1 MSIAPFKT
9 DQELL
14 TFARKFFANR
24 VQTFKKDIAICLT
37 PNEREE
43 HAYFPALIICIA
55 FVDLLSG
62 LHAGTLHNQKL
73 EELKAYASKFM
84 KPDYTP
90 QGLDILYEFLRHK
103 VAHLAYPYVVFDTW
117 TNKKFRD
124 QPRRF
129 VTWTINETEQRPA
142 IAITKYPTPCQLT
155 QTPTPWPVSYDC
167 RIEVNVRGVAIDIVW
182 SIEGYLQHLQSDQ
195 EARERFAKCM
205 KDYFPSDQCR

>member
-1 MSIAPFKT
+1 MS
-9 DQELL
+9 
-14 TFARKFFANR
+14 FF
-24 VQTFKKDIAICLT
+24 VI
-37 PNEREE
+37 
-43 HAYFPALIICIA
+43 
-55 FVDLLSG
+55 
-62 LHAGTLHNQKL
+62 KL
-73 EELKAYASKFM
+73 R
-84 KPDYTP
+84 
-90 QGLDILYEFLRHK
+90 IWHI
-103 VAHLAYPYVVFDTW
+103 HIVVFDTW